1 MIIRKIDHQAFVKR
15 VFDLLVAVVGILAT
29 TPLMAAIAVSIRS
42 QMGKPIFFKQVRPG
56 HKTRPFVIYKF
67 RTMIESKES
76 GNFLKTD
83 AKRLTDLGRFLRST
97 SLDELPELF
106 NVLKGEMSLVGPR
119 PLLMQYLKRYTAQQS
134 RRHEVKPG
142 VTGWAQVNGRNAISW
157 EDKFRFDVWYV
168 DHRSLWLDIKIM
180 LKTLAKV
187 LKREGISEKG
197 QETMS
202 EFMGSNAN

>member
-1 MIIRKIDHQAFVKR
+1 MNIRNINHQAFVKR
-15 VFDLLVAVVGILAT
+15 VFDLMVAVVGILAT
-29 TPLMAAIAVSIRS
+29 TPLMATIAVLIRS
-42 QMGKPIFFKQVRPG
+42 RMGKPIFFRQVRPG
-56 HKTRPFVIYKF
+56 YKAKPFVIYKF
-67 RTMIESKES
+67 RTMIESEEH
-76 GNFLKTD
+76 GNILKTD

-106 NVLKGEMSLVGPR
+106 NVVKGEMSLVGPR

-157 EDKFRFDVWYV
+157 EDKFRFDLWYV
-168 DHRSLWLDIKIM
+168 DHWSLWLDIKIM

-187 LKREGISEKG
+187 IKREGIGEKG